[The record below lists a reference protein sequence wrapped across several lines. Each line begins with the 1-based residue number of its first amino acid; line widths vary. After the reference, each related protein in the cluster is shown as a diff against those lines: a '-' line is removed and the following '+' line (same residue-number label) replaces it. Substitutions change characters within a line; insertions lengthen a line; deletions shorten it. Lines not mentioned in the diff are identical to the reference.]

1 MPVAQ
6 FRITSLTL
14 TLLAGIVL
22 SACSSKPEPELKKGE
37 KAIDVAT
44 VVRQKMPASVKDRE
58 AWAQAIAKTF
68 ASQKLAP
75 TEENV
80 CSVLAVAQQESN
92 YQSDPAVPGLNKIA
106 WQEIDRRAE
115 KMHIPVFL
123 VHTALKIKSP
133 NGKSYSERLDS
144 VKTEKQLSAIFDDF
158 IGMVPM
164 GQKLFG
170 SLNPVHTGGP
180 MQVSI
185 AFAEQHTDGYPW
197 KIDGTVRQEVFSLRG
212 GLWFGTYHLLNYPAN
227 YSVPL
232 YRFADFN
239 AGWYASRNAAF
250 QNAVSKATGVKLALD
265 GDLIRYD
272 SDEAG
277 TTELA
282 VRRLSSQLAMSDDE
296 IHRQLKKGDTLAFE
310 ESELYKQV
318 FRIADKKA
326 GKTLPREVLPS
337 IQLESPKITRNLTTA
352 WFAKRVDDRRASCM
366 ARR

>member
-1 MPVAQ
+1 MSFAVPRAL
-6 FRITSLTL
+6 SLS
-14 TLLAGIVL
+14 LLAALVL
-22 SACSSKPEPELKKGE
+22 AGCAEKGAAPLKKGE
-37 KAIDVAT
+37 KPVDVAS
-44 VVRQKMPASVKDRE
+44 VVRQKMPASVKDRN
-58 AWAQAIAKTF
+58 AWADALAKTF
-68 ASQKLAP
+68 ESQKIAP
-75 TEENV
+75 TEENI
-80 CSVLAVAQQESN
+80 CSVLAVAQQESM
-92 YQSDPAVPGLNKIA
+92 YQSDPVVPGLNKIA
-106 WQEIDRRAE
+106 WKEIDRRAE
-115 KMHIPVFL
+115 SMHIPVFL
-123 VHTALKIKSP
+123 VHTALKITSP
-133 NGKSYSERLDS
+133 NGKSYSDRLDT

-158 IGMVPM
+158 INMVPM

-185 AFAEQHTDGYPW
+185 AFAEKHTDGYPW

-310 ESELYKQV
+310 ESDLYKQV

-326 GKTLPREVLPS
+326 GKTLPREVLPG